1 MSKIDWLKKLNWTEE
16 QLDDLRVAGY
26 AYVRQGKYEI
36 ALSIYEALIVLD
48 SESAYDAQTLGAIY
62 LQINQPLKALK
73 SFDRALKLETD
84 HAPTLLNVT
93 KALFMLGR
101 KEEGLKL
108 AHILKRESNVQ
119 IANTA
124 SALIMAYEPSN

>member
-1 MSKIDWLKKLNWTEE
+1 MAKINWLKTLNWTEE
-16 QLDDLRVAGY
+16 HLEDLRVAGY
-26 AYVRQGKYEI
+26 AYIRQGKYDI
-36 ALSIYEALIVLD
+36 ALPIYEALAVLD
-48 SESAYDAQTLGAIY
+48 PESAYDAQTLGAIY

-73 SFDRALKLETD
+73 SFDKALKLEAD
-84 HAPTLLNVT
+84 HAATLLNVT

-108 AHILKRESNVQ
+108 AHILKREKNAQ

-124 SALIMAYEPSN
+124 SALIMAYEQ

>member
-1 MSKIDWLKKLNWTEE
+1 MMAKIDWLKRLNWTEE
-16 QLDDLRVAGY
+16 HLDDLRVAGY
-26 AYVRQGKYEI
+26 AYIRQGKYDI
-36 ALSIYEALIVLD
+36 ALPFFEALAVLD
-48 SESAYDAQTLGAIY
+48 PNSAYDAQTLGAIY
-62 LQINQPLKALK
+62 LQINQPMKALK
-73 SFDRALKLETD
+73 AFDKALKLEAD

-108 AHILKRESNVQ
+108 AHILRKERNVQ

-124 SALIMAYEPSN
+124 SALIMAYEQ